1 MNGSDFNTLASAA
14 LSALLLIFGG
24 MTLIHET
31 VGHHGE
37 VAGGYKLPVEVAS
50 ADTSTSSGGG
60 EAEAPTDIWETIKP
74 MLASASVESGQK
86 FFRACAACHSVN
98 EGGKNL
104 AGPNLWSVV
113 NRDIASIDAYAYS
126 NVLKEKEG
134 GWSFEALTRFL
145 HKPKEW
151 AKGTKMGYNGVR
163 KESDLA
169 NVVAYLNSL
178 SSSPAELPTAE

>member
-1 MNGSDFNTLASAA
+1 MNGNDLNTLASAA

-31 VGHHGE
+31 VGYHGE
-37 VAGGYKLPVEVAS
+37 VKGGYKLPVEVAS
-50 ADTSTSSGGG
+50 ADSSTAGGG
-60 EAEAPTDIWETIKP
+60 EAEPEADIWETIKP
-74 MLASASVESGQK
+74 MLASASAENGQK

-104 AGPNLWSVV
+104 AGPNLWSII
-113 NRDIASIDAYAYS
+113 NRDIASIDGYAYS
-126 NVLKEKEG
+126 NVLQEKEG
-134 GWSFEALTRFL
+134 AWTFEALTRFL
-145 HKPKEW
+145 HKPKVW

-178 SSSPAELPTAE
+178 ASSPAELPAGQ